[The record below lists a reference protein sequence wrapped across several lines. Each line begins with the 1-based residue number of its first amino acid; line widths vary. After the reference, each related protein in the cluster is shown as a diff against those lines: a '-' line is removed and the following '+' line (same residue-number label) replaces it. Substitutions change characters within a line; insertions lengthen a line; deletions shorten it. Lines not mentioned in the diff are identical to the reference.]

1 MNENINFDVVNA
13 LHKKGL
19 EHYQHSNYQQ
29 AIANFDAVLK
39 LYPNFS
45 MVYINRGNIFHILGN
60 YEKAITDYN
69 QSININ
75 PNFAEA
81 YHNRGNSYYA
91 LQQYKNAIAD

>member
-45 MVYINRGNIFHILGN
+45 MVYIIVTWMWKL
-60 YEKAITDYN
+60 
-69 QSININ
+69 
-75 PNFAEA
+75 
-81 YHNRGNSYYA
+81 
-91 LQQYKNAIAD
+91 